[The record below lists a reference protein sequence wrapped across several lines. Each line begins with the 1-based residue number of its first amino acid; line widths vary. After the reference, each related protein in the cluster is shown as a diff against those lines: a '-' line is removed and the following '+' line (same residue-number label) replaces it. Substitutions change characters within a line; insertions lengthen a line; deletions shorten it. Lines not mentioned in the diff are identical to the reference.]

1 MKAATRLFGEIE
13 KENKRKKEKENYE
26 KISKMV

>member
-1 MKAATRLFGEIE
+1 MEIKKNYDSIE